1 MAFSTINRSL
11 FSSLPNLFETPFPSL
26 SLSRLLS
33 TAATAAAAEFSHLLR
48 SNSSLP
54 TLERV
59 LSRSQSKLD
68 HSIVQSVLRQS
79 SDRVLALRF
88 FVWAGLQPHHHH
100 SAAAYAAASD
110 SLQIPRHPQ
119 AFTHLLDSYRAADA
133 PVSLK
138 TFKILL
144 NLCRHANLPDEAL
157 ALLRRMREFDCRPDT
172 SSYNTVLRLLA
183 DSGRGEIGAAL
194 LEEMVMARVS
204 PDMVTYVAAVRGLCA
219 VAKIEAAQGLVARMR
234 ANGCVP
240 NVVVYSALLDG
251 ACRCGDLLAAMQLL
265 DEMESELDDVCAPNA
280 VTYTCLI
287 KCLSEKGR
295 LEEALGILDR
305 MGRRGCRPNQ
315 VTFST
320 ILTGFCAQGDLG
332 GAHELIERVV
342 GEGSVSSDDCY
353 SLLVVCL
360 LRVSNIREAEELM
373 TRMLEEGSSPSGV
386 ACNSLLRE
394 LCNRRQF
401 MDGYN
406 WFRKM
411 EEKGLACVDS
421 DVYVLLLVGLHEK
434 GHSTETLI
442 LGRKIVERGI
452 HMEAFSNDGVAELL
466 QKLSE
471 GNLLTTQSVI
481 TTEPL

>member
-26 SLSRLLS
+26 SLPRLLS
-33 TAATAAAAEFSHLLR
+33 TATTTAAAEFSHLLL

-59 LSRSQSKLD
+59 LSGSQSKLD

-79 SDRVLALRF
+79 SDRILALRF
-88 FVWAGLQPHHHH
+88 FVWAGLQPHHRH

-157 ALLRRMREFDCRPDT
+157 ALVRRMREFDCRPDT

-183 DSGRGEIGAAL
+183 NSGRGEIGAAL
-194 LEEMVMARVS
+194 LEEMIMARVN
-204 PDMVTYVAAVRGLCA
+204 PDMVTYVTAVRGLCA

-251 ACRCGDLLAAMQLL
+251 ACSCGDLLAAMQLL
-265 DEMESELDDVCAPNA
+265 DEMESELDNGCAPNV

-287 KCLSEKGR
+287 KCLCEKGR

-315 VTFST
+315 VTER
-320 ILTGFCAQGDLG
+320 TGGRGAYDEDVGKGYQSKWG
-332 GAHELIERVV
+332 GVQFFV
-342 GEGSVSSDDCY
+342 EG
-353 SLLVVCL
+353 
-360 LRVSNIREAEELM
+360 A
-373 TRMLEEGSSPSGV
+373 
-386 ACNSLLRE
+386 
-394 LCNRRQF
+394 
-401 MDGYN
+401 
-406 WFRKM
+406 
-411 EEKGLACVDS
+411 
-421 DVYVLLLVGLHEK
+421 
-434 GHSTETLI
+434 
-442 LGRKIVERGI
+442 
-452 HMEAFSNDGVAELL
+452 L
-466 QKLSE
+466 QSKAVH
-471 GNLLTTQSVI
+471 GWV
-481 TTEPL
+481 